1 MIPNPRHQV
10 LWAVT
15 EARRFPFMSP
25 VRTGPRTGVYFAAKA
40 VEKGKVFCTLNGRY
54 SIVAWFGW
62 GFVISYKTPALL
74 AKL

>member
-1 MIPNPRHQV
+1 
-10 LWAVT
+10 
-15 EARRFPFMSP
+15 MSP

-62 GFVISYKTPALL
+62 GFVLSYKTPALL

>member
-1 MIPNPRHQV
+1 MIPNPATRSCGLSQKPGVFHSC
-10 LWAVT
+10 
-15 EARRFPFMSP
+15 PP
-25 VRTGPRTGVYFAAKA
+25 TGVYFAAKA